1 MANVKVVIDV
11 DSGDVTFAGDRVLTL
26 TQQVKLLKQEL
37 QKVPEGTKEF
47 TLLSQKFNETKDSLD
62 RVNVKSKELFGTFS
76 SLPGPIGAVSGQLDN
91 TVGVLKTF
99 SSLKFSDI
107 KTQFVELGK
116 DLTTVASNIGKL
128 TGITAAY
135 TVVAR
140 GLSTAFQA
148 VGISA
153 TTATVA
159 ARAFSAA
166 LIGTGIGIAVVA
178 IGFLVEKLI
187 DLYKAYGDNTK
198 ELGALND
205 QLAEYNSLVAKSAQN
220 NKVIFDLNNARLK
233 AEGASDTELYNN
245 KIKFLD
251 REILAIENNIKDKGI
266 FYRAELKLLADNQG
280 SIKTATEKYNKEI
293 NELEAKKK
301 DLRAQKTIEGYAE
314 QGKLREANEEK
325 DKKAAERE
333 KERIEK
339 AKQQRLKDLA
349 EIDKNEK
356 AAALSLFDIR
366 SQEMIK
372 IVADYD
378 EKISLAAQYG
388 KDIIVLSDARD
399 KALRELNN
407 KFAAEDK
414 AAADKIAEE
423 RIRTN
428 EAAFEYQRKQFEEL
442 RTLDEQRADNVLLQN
457 SIITQSWISLGN
469 NISSVLGSLA
479 NTFSGNETLQ
489 KIFAVTQV
497 AVNTASSIGSILLSG
512 KQQQADYNKAIAAG
526 NSTIAIGIANAFI
539 PGMQVL
545 AAGQLA
551 SGKAAVAAGVA
562 GKLTSATNT
571 KVQAIAA
578 GVIGAAQIAAILS
591 AKKSASSSSE
601 GSGDSGGASTPAFA
615 APAIGA
621 PQIGATS
628 AQTGTIAGIAAG
640 TMAANQST
648 DRPLK
653 AYVVGN
659 DITTEQ
665 QLNRRLRTMARLGG

>member
-11 DSGDVTFAGDRVLTL
+11 DSGAVTFAGDKVLTL

-37 QKVPEGTKEF
+37 QKVPEGTAEW
-47 TLLSQKFNETKDSLD
+47 TLLQQKFNETKDNLD

-76 SLPGPIGAVSGQLDN
+76 ALPGPIGQVSSQLDN

-116 DLTTVASNIGKL
+116 DLSAVASNIGRL

-148 VGISA
+148 VGVSA

-178 IGFLVEKLI
+178 IGYLVEKLVS
-187 DLYKAYGDNTK
+187 LAQGWNDNTK
-198 ELGALND
+198 ELSALND
-205 QLAEYNSLVAKSAQN
+205 QLTEYNSLLVKSSGQR
-220 NKVIFDLNNARLK
+220 KSIFDTEQARLK
-233 AEGASDTELYNN
+233 AEGASDIELYNN
-245 KIKFLD
+245 KRKYLD
-251 REILAIENNIKDKGI
+251 REILAIENTIKNKGV
-266 FYRAELKLLADNQG
+266 FYRAELELLKGNQG

-293 NELEAKKK
+293 AELETKKQ
-301 DLRAQKTIEGYAE
+301 DLQTQKQVDTYAE
-314 QGKLREANEEK
+314 IGKIREADEEK
-325 DKKAAERE
+325 AKKAALKEA
-333 KERIEK
+333 ERIEK
-339 AKQQRLKDLA
+339 EKQQRLKDLA
-349 EIDKNEK
+349 EIDKNAKEATNSLLTEREEARQK
-356 AAALSLFDIR
+356 ITDSYATQIALAKKYGEDTYVLEEAQR
-366 SQEMIK
+366 NAQTEL
-372 IVADYD
+372 ADKYA
-378 EKISLAAQYG
+378 K
-388 KDIIVLSDARD
+388 
-399 KALRELNN
+399 
-407 KFAAEDK
+407 EDK
-414 AAADKIAEE
+414 DKEDKIIEE

-428 EAAFEYQRKQFEEL
+428 QAAFEYQQKQFEEIAD
-442 RTLDEQRADNVLLQN
+442 LDKQRADNILLQN
-457 SIITQSWISLGN
+457 SIITQSWIDLGN

-497 AVNTASSIGSILLSG
+497 AINTASSIGSILLNG
-512 KQQQADYNKAIAAG
+512 KQQQAEYNTAIAAG
-526 NSTIAIGIANAFI
+526 NKTIAIGAANAFI

-545 AAGQLA
+545 AAGQIA
-551 SGKAAVAAGVA
+551 SGTAAVTAAAAGKVA
-562 GKLTSATNT
+562 SKTNT
-571 KVQAIAA
+571 TIQAVAA

-591 AKKSASSSSE
+591 AKGNASSASSSD
-601 GSGDSGGASTPAFA
+601 SGGGASTPAFS

-628 AQTGTIAGIAAG
+628 AQSGTIAGIAAG